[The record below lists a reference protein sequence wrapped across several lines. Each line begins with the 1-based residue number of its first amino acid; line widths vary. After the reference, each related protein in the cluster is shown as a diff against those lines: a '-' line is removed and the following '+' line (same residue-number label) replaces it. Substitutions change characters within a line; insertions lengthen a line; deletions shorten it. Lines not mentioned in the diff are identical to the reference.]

1 MAKVERT
8 SRQVVVLSLIT
19 AACLIGDSMLYIVLP
34 VHFAEAGLA
43 SLWEVGII
51 LSVNRLVRLPLNP
64 AVGWL
69 YRRISDRTGIFIATV
84 LATLT
89 TFGYA
94 FADGFAAWLF
104 LRCLWGVA
112 WTLLRLGGFYC
123 ILGVSSDGDRGY
135 FMGLY
140 NGLYRSGS
148 LVGMLFGGIFAD
160 WIGFPFTAMLFGACT
175 AVTIVLGLAYV
186 PRGTGALPAGAV
198 REENAWRWKDG
209 AVLWVMATGLVVAL
223 IYQGLYAATLSQL
236 VQSHFGGDV

>member
-1 MAKVERT
+1 MAKEERA

-186 PRGTGALPAGAV
+186 PQELRL
-198 REENAWRWKDG
+198 
-209 AVLWVMATGLVVAL
+209 
-223 IYQGLYAATLSQL
+223 QL
-236 VQSHFGGDV
+236 

>member
-1 MAKVERT
+1 MAKEERA

-112 WTLLRLGGFYC
+112 WTLLRLGGVLWNFGGGLGGGC
-123 ILGVSSDGDRGY
+123 GGILGPDKRG
-135 FMGLY
+135 
-140 NGLYRSGS
+140 
-148 LVGMLFGGIFAD
+148 
-160 WIGFPFTAMLFGACT
+160 
-175 AVTIVLGLAYV
+175 
-186 PRGTGALPAGAV
+186 
-198 REENAWRWKDG
+198 
-209 AVLWVMATGLVVAL
+209 
-223 IYQGLYAATLSQL
+223 
-236 VQSHFGGDV
+236 